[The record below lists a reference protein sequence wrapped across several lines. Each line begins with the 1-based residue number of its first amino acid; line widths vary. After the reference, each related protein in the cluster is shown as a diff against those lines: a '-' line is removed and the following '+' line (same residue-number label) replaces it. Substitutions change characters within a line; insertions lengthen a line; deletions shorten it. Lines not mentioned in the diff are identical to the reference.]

1 MISTNHFK
9 DCIFDSSVVPVF
21 IDQYSDTTSA
31 GGIEM
36 HGLQLTSAPRKQN
49 QQPVTLEE
57 SLFLPNMEIGGK
69 DLSPEDLKQYCSKCS
84 SVAANGILRLM
95 GMEGLDFPNFNIL
108 KQVSKTLKPV
118 RFVDD
123 VDKYLKMSNNGLFVV
138 LHKLFGMSVDNFVQ
152 NIRNILDAYKS
163 ELIHDRLLSNLLRSR
178 PLKPCLDL
186 VLENN
191 TTSTMKVLELGFSSS
206 SLTDLV
212 LQYLNSQPMA
222 YIDYVQV
229 LSEDSSN
236 RPDLVPTGVKQM
248 TWDLKQNPPENLN
261 GMRLVIAHNFLHRQS
276 NVAICLRNIS
286 QVLDDDGFL
295 LVHEITH
302 NVHLHLAVM
311 GLLSELPVGAET
323 RSIACY
329 CNEEKW
335 REIFEKEHYQVV
347 SQKSDGLLSTLFLLR
362 KVTQIDVKS
371 QTVLNLE
378 NDITKSVDDL
388 KKKLQDVTEKPKGQN
403 LWLLAKDCSS
413 GVVGLVNCLR
423 KESGGE
429 KIRYI
434 ILLMIESC

>member
-1 MISTNHFK
+1 M
-9 DCIFDSSVVPVF
+9 F

-57 SLFLPNMEIGGK
+57 SLFIPNMEIGGK
-69 DLSPEDLKQYCSKCS
+69 ELSPEDLKQYCSKCS

-95 GMEGLDFPNFNIL
+95 GMEGLDFPNFNML

-118 RFVDD
+118 SFVDD
-123 VDKYLKMSNNGLFVV
+123 VEKYLKMSQNGLFVV
-138 LHKLFGMSVDNFVQ
+138 LHKLFGMSIDNFVQ

-191 TTSTMKVLELGFSSS
+191 TTSTMKVLELGSSS
-206 SLTDLV
+206 GSLTELV
-212 LQYLNSQPMA
+212 LQYLNRQPMA
-222 YIDYVQV
+222 CVDYVQV
-229 LSEDSSN
+229 LPEDSN
-236 RPDLVPTGVKQM
+236 NWPDLVPSGVKQA
-248 TWDLKQNPPENLN
+248 TWNLEQNAPENLN

-276 NVAICLRNIS
+276 NVSTCLRNIS
-286 QVLDDDGFL
+286 KVLDDDGFL

-311 GLLSELPVGAET
+311 GLLSELPVIAET
-323 RSIACY
+323 RSVACY

-335 REIFEKEHYQVV
+335 REIFEKEHFRVV

-362 KVTQIDVKS
+362 KVTQNDVKS

-378 NDITKSVDDL
+378 NDITKSVNEL
-388 KKKLQDVTEKPKGQN
+388 KEKLQEVTEKPKGEN
-403 LWLLAKDCSS
+403 LWLLARDCSS

-434 ILLMIESC
+434 ILVMIELSLVIKLFIYIFITCMLII